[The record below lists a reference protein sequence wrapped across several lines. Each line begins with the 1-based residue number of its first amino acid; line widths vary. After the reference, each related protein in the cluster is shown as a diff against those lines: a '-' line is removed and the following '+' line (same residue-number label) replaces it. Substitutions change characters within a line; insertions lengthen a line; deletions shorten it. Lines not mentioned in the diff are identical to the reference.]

1 MTIAIAAAGSNAG
14 RAVFEGLKAAEK
26 VGTQSIGG
34 FVAFAALTK
43 KGTLERAETQRGGS
57 STLFVDGERNG
68 VEPPRLVGEAVAAGL
83 ISSGPDRP
91 TPLSQFVTAAAGIG
105 LVTGHRLPTALGV
118 NGKPMNMEALELLQA
133 GQSAQEAV
141 DAVVGQNPTSDCGL
155 IAIDSAGRVYGR
167 SSARVTAHPDAHQ
180 AEGSLDHGPG
190 KVIALQNAIQPN
202 RIVAEVAVAVA
213 LHVMRGPI
221 IPDEWI
227 AVASGLPISVGS
239 ESAVHCDADLNAQFV
254 VTTDPTIVAGEQA
267 AAAVYLNSAVF
278 RDGKLIGYT
287 VGELLCFL
295 RDGKIVSFSGQERS
309 RIGFVLRPG
318 AID

>member
-14 RAVFEGLKAAEK
+14 RAIFEGLNAAEK
-26 VGTQSIGG
+26 IGMQSIGG
-34 FVAFAALTK
+34 FVAFAALTEA
-43 KGTLERAETQRGGS
+43 GALLRAETQRGGS

-68 VEPPRLVGEAVAAGL
+68 VEPPTPVAEAVAAGL

-91 TPLSQFVTAAAGIG
+91 TPLSQFVVAAAGVG

-118 NGKPMNMEALELLQA
+118 NGKPMNLEALELLRA
-133 GQSAQEAV
+133 GRSGQEAV

-155 IAIDSAGRVYGR
+155 IAIDGAGRVYGR
-167 SSARVTAHPDAHQ
+167 SSARVMARPDVHQ
-180 AEGSLDHGPG
+180 AEGSLDQGPG

-221 IPDEWI
+221 VPDEWI
-227 AVASGLPISVGS
+227 AVASGLPVRVGS
-239 ESAVHCDADLNAQFV
+239 ESAVHCDADLNAEFV

-278 RDGKLIGYT
+278 RDGRKVGHT
-287 VGELLCFL
+287 AGELLCVL
-295 RDGKIVSFSGQERS
+295 KDGKIVSFSGQERT
-309 RIGFVLRPG
+309 RIGFVFR
-318 AID
+318 